1 MILNVRSS
9 NDEGFSEE
17 VINCAKKGISYA
29 SMYTTVLI
37 LRSMIY
43 SAVGKGCDLQSLCE
57 ATDLTPADLHD
68 AEKRVEGVDPCCR
81 LWEAILAQT
90 KDEAIGLHLG
100 IEHNLAGIGL
110 IGYVIHNCP
119 TLKEAW
125 QVFQDNQRLLS
136 GWVSYEMQFNKDNV
150 QLVYTVDPVWV
161 KASPHTAS
169 QAAELP
175 MASLLGSLRT
185 LSGKNIYPTLVE
197 VVRPKPSTA
206 EEYEKIFKCA
216 IKFSAPANR
225 LTFHKDMPST
235 PVLSA
240 DRSLYA
246 TFSQL
251 LSLKTAELATS
262 TTFAEEVKGVL
273 MSDFKS
279 VVPAIEVIASHMNMS
294 SRSFQRK
301 LEAEGS
307 SYRAISEEI
316 KKELTLALLKNP
328 KYNSN
333 EISRALG
340 YAEPAAFR
348 LAFKRW
354 MDETPAQW
362 RKGNMVK
369 TV

>member
-1 MILNVRSS
+1 
-9 NDEGFSEE
+9 
-17 VINCAKKGISYA
+17 
-29 SMYTTVLI
+29 
-37 LRSMIY
+37 MIY
-43 SAVGKGCDLQSLCE
+43 GAVGKGCDLQSLCE
-57 ATDLTPADLHD
+57 STNLTPADLHNP
-68 AEKRVEGVDPCCR
+68 EKRVEGVDACVR
-81 LWEAILAQT
+81 LWEAILSQT

-100 IEHNLAGIGL
+100 IEHNLSIIGL

-125 QVFQDNQRLLS
+125 DVFQGNQQLLS
-136 GWVSYEMQFNKDNV
+136 GWLTYDMVFNKDNV
-150 QLVYTVDPVWV
+150 QLLYTVDPVWT
-161 KASPHTAS
+161 KASPHTAW
-169 QAAELP
+169 QAADVP
-175 MASLLGSLRT
+175 MAGLLNSIRILT
-185 LSGKNIYPTLVE
+185 GKAILPKLVE
-197 VVRPKPSTA
+197 VVRPKPATA
-206 EEYEKIFKCA
+206 SEYEKIFQCA

-225 LTFHKDMPST
+225 LTFSKDMPST
-235 PVLSA
+235 PILSA
-240 DRSLYA
+240 DKSLYA

-251 LSLKTAELATS
+251 LNLKIAEHSIS
-262 TTFAEEVKGVL
+262 TTFVEEVKRVL
-273 MSDFKS
+273 MSDFQS

-362 RKGNMVK
+362 RKRNLAK
-369 TV
+369 TA